1 MLASLITS
9 FIFFTGGAAEKAGLK
24 VGDMVLK
31 VNGQDVTQAAHSQVV
46 KMAAAGNK
54 SNVTITL

>member
-1 MLASLITS
+1 
-9 FIFFTGGAAEKAGLK
+9 
-24 VGDMVLK
+24 MVLK